1 MEERNSKDR
10 QRSAST
16 CIIFNKKS
24 RGTAGADYFVLLAGA
39 CPPIGIFD
47 AGEVVTICNRVTG
60 NYRRL
65 KSPTAGAQF
74 MEERNSKDRQRSAST
89 CIIFNKKSRGTAG
102 TDYFV
107 FFTGA
112 CPPNGIFNA
121 ESDIAKGA
129 IFAGMQSFE
138 ERDSD
143 FRQLNRSSYFNES
156 FLREFLE

>member
-47 AGEVVTICNRVTG
+47 AGEVVTICNGVAG

-65 KSPTAGAQF
+65 KSPSGGAQF
-74 MEERNSKDRQRSAST
+74 MEERDSKDRQRSAST

-107 FFTGA
+107 LFTIACLAVGA
-112 CPPNGIFNA
+112 FSPRIDLLMMTITNNI
-121 ESDIAKGA
+121 
-129 IFAGMQSFE
+129 
-138 ERDSD
+138 R
-143 FRQLNRSSYFNES
+143 
-156 FLREFLE
+156 